1 MNQSLGVVESQLLE
15 ISKNNNIKLPYVLT
29 AFSYINEA
37 KVNCMEI
44 FESRKEE
51 YDLQKL
57 KNCVYKTLSATDILK
72 EIDTK
77 IIKN

>member
-1 MNQSLGVVESQLLE
+1 MNQNLGVVESQLLVL
-15 ISKNNNIKLPYVLT
+15 SKNYNIKLPSVLS

-51 YDLQKL
+51 YDLLKL
-57 KNCVYKTLSATDILK
+57 KNCVKKTINANEILK
-72 EIDTK
+72 QIDTK
-77 IIKN
+77 IMKN